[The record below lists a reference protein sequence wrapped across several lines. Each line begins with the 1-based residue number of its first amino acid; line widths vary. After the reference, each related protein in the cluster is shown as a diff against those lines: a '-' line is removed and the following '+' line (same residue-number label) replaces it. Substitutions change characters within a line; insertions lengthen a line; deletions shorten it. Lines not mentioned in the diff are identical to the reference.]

1 MDSFN
6 IINPFTKETLA
17 SHPYEQPKTIEEKI
31 AKLEHE
37 FKKKAPIEHTKQRL
51 NQLSQTLDQHKQTIA
66 TLISTDM
73 GKPITESIKEVQK
86 CMDCCDYYEEN
97 AETIQ
102 KKQRS
107 MNHIQEPLGIILG
120 IMPWN
125 YPLWQI
131 IRYLIPSIVVGNACL
146 VKPAFNTYRIAEQ
159 LATFFHDIHW
169 PIMAIAMPTDAE
181 TETLIG
187 HKKIAGV
194 SFTGSVTTGQIVG
207 QLATKHLKPC
217 VLELGGSDPFIVF
230 KDANIDTAIDHAIKA
245 RFTNAGQVC
254 IAAKRF
260 LFEDSIYNKAL
271 SQFKEKTMNFLKYG
285 NPLDE
290 TTTIGPIARKDLK
303 NIIPLMRQHWHA
315 LWLGIFILNVW
326 VLTYM
331 NRI

>member
-146 VKPAFNTYRIAEQ
+146 VKPAFNTNALGSSADAVVIGTNNCEVNNVLYNNNR
-159 LATFFHDIHW
+159 FSCDSFPFNVDI
-169 PIMAIAMPTDAE
+169 D
-181 TETLIG
+181 
-187 HKKIAGV
+187 
-194 SFTGSVTTGQIVG
+194 
-207 QLATKHLKPC
+207 
-217 VLELGGSDPFIVF
+217 
-230 KDANIDTAIDHAIKA
+230 
-245 RFTNAGQVC
+245 
-254 IAAKRF
+254 
-260 LFEDSIYNKAL
+260 
-271 SQFKEKTMNFLKYG
+271 
-285 NPLDE
+285 
-290 TTTIGPIARKDLK
+290 
-303 NIIPLMRQHWHA
+303 
-315 LWLGIFILNVW
+315 
-326 VLTYM
+326 
-331 NRI
+331 